1 MVVRAAV
8 PKKTCA
14 PWTKLLPV
22 TVSEKLPRFAEAG
35 EMPVRTGVGFRRE
48 TALVADWVV
57 SATLVALMVTASE
70 DGRVVG
76 AVYFPLES
84 MVPRAVEP
92 LAVPLT
98 NQETAVLV
106 EPVTVAEKVK
116 ESPARILAVVG
127 ATETATVFVVGGSGA
142 GDFVVE
148 LLLPVAQ
155 PAKNGKSRR
164 RGGSRGRM
172 YG

>member
-1 MVVRAAV
+1 
-8 PKKTCA
+8 
-14 PWTKLLPV
+14 
-22 TVSEKLPRFAEAG
+22 
-35 EMPVRTGVGFRRE
+35 
-48 TALVADWVV
+48 
-57 SATLVALMVTASE
+57 MVTASE